1 MHNFG
6 KQVGGGRRSA
16 ARMVAPLTA
25 VITTLRESRS
35 AILVDVS
42 ATGAKLR
49 GSDLPGPS
57 EELFLTVDGVIAFG
71 TVAWES
77 NSDRGIVFD
86 APLKAVDE
94 ARLKRKVG
102 EARGLSPDLR
112 AAFDDWAQGFAR

>member
-6 KQVGGGRRSA
+6 KQQGGGRRSA
-16 ARMVAPLTA
+16 ARMTAPLTA

-35 AILVDVS
+35 AILVDIS

-71 TVAWES
+71 SVAWAN
-77 NSDRGIVFD
+77 NSDHAIVFD
-86 APLKAVDE
+86 APLKRSDE
-94 ARLKRKVG
+94 ARLKRKVA
-102 EARGLSPDLR
+102 EASGLSPEPKP
-112 AAFDDWAQGFAR
+112 AFDLWARSYAR